1 MSDASFIEE
10 EYSHLYR
17 SDASD
22 TSIEAAEK
30 LDATRLERMV
40 LEAIQNFNSGCISDD
55 VRKYCKAKY
64 GVESYSSITAR
75 FCSLERKG
83 LITYTGEK
91 RLGASGRNQRVM
103 IVNRN
108 EGLKDNG

>member
-1 MSDASFIEE
+1 MEE
-10 EYSHLYR
+10 EHKHLYR

-22 TSIEAAEK
+22 TSIEAAEQ

-40 LEAIQNFNSGCISDD
+40 LEAIQKLNSGCISDD
-55 VRKYCKAKY
+55 VRKYCEAKY
-64 GVESYSSITAR
+64 GVKSYSSITAR

-103 IVNRN
+103 VVNKN
-108 EGLKDNG
+108 EGLQSNG